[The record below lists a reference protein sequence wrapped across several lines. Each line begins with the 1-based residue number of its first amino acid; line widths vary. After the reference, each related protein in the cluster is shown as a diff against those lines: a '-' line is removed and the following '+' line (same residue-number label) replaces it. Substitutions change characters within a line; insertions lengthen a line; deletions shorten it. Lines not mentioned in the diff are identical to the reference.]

1 MALDI
6 YFPSDIAH
14 VIESSAFVAIMTAS
28 AHGPV
33 NAEWAR
39 GFLCQ
44 TQATCLAFDIEWS
57 TMLDHL
63 REQAQIAGLTV
74 LLDAVNVPLV
84 GK

>member
-1 MALDI
+1 MALEV

-28 AHGPV
+28 ANGPV

-44 TQATCLAFDIEWS
+44 TQATCMAFGIEWS
-57 TMLDHL
+57 VVLEDL
-63 REQAQIAGLTV
+63 RRQAQIAGLAV
-74 LLDAVNVPLV
+74 LLDGVNAPVL